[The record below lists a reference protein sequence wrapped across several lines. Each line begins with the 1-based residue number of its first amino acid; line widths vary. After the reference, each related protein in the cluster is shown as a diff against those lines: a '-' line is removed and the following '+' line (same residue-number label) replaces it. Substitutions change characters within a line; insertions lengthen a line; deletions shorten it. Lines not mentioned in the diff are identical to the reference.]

1 MNEWINPWPDWSIQV
16 WNVILFFFLR
26 VLKCWTWNIFGHV
39 RQNRLLWM
47 KAGLGSHLWKV
58 IFVSVNNNYGPTTQ
72 KYRLVH
78 RKWVNLLF
86 GELRLWHDIS
96 EKGWNRYCL
105 HKDFVFRRLEG
116 QQEDIIT
123 AISKEKRI
131 DPLGLI
137 HKNCH
142 VLAYVRKPN
151 FGLLSNK
158 PILRPVVR
166 PIVEQKWVEV
176 KWKVDQNSVHFI
188 FRNVQN
194 SVRK

>member
-1 MNEWINPWPDWSIQV
+1 MVFWDGKWNQIALCEYKLKKISFSVIPIYIYKILARANWELIVFLKIRFQSMKEWINPWPDWSIQV
-16 WNVILFFFLR
+16 WNVILLFFLR

-58 IFVSVNNNYGPTTQ
+58 IFFQWIIIMDRQPQ

-105 HKDFVFRRLEG
+105 HKEFVFRRLEG
-116 QQEDIIT
+116 QQEDILR
-123 AISKEKRI
+123 SFRKKN
-131 DPLGLI
+131 GLI
-137 HKNCH
+137 H
-142 VLAYVRKPN
+142 
-151 FGLLSNK
+151 
-158 PILRPVVR
+158 
-166 PIVEQKWVEV
+166 
-176 KWKVDQNSVHFI
+176 
-188 FRNVQN
+188 
-194 SVRK
+194 